1 MQIKIFMYRLETF
14 LKKKY
19 PFIDARFY
27 CSRRKKTVHFG
38 NENALHFYP
47 IIQNS

>member
-1 MQIKIFMYRLETF
+1 MFMYRLETF

-38 NENALHFYP
+38 NENALHFFP